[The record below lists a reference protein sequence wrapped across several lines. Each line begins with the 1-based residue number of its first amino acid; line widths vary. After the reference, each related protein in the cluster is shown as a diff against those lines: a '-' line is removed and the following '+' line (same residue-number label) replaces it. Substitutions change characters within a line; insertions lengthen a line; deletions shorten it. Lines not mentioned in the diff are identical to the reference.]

1 MTTPLILGLA
11 MIFSACGQDVSSQE
25 QYFTPTP
32 ARTAVQD
39 SIAAGRLNAITRA
52 VEAASPAVVSVNVTQ
67 RIRTYARDPFS
78 DPFYDLLFGRQRA
91 RVLERQIQSM
101 GSGFVISK
109 DGYIVTNEHVAR
121 GATAVT
127 VAFPNGRTYPAEL
140 IGTDVAS
147 DLALLKIDTEDEL
160 ASLTFSGAGDPIVG
174 EWSIALGNPFG
185 LFEAS
190 DPTVTVGVVS
200 AKGRDLTPKDGHLY
214 RDMIQTDAA
223 INRGNSGGPLLNALG
238 EVIGVNAAIYSESGG
253 SIGIGFAVP
262 AHRAIRVLNELR
274 QYGSVDRS
282 YYTGMIGRDV
292 TLRVAR
298 YLRLSRTGGVL
309 VERVEPNSPAEYAGF
324 RPWDVITSI
333 ASKPVNDRNDFL
345 ARLYDFRPGDT
356 VEVGIIRG
364 AEPRTLVL
372 ILGSDGTR

>member
-1 MTTPLILGLA
+1 MTAPLILGLA

-238 EVIGVNAAIYSESGG
+238 EVIGVN
-253 SIGIGFAVP
+253 
-262 AHRAIRVLNELR
+262 
-274 QYGSVDRS
+274 
-282 YYTGMIGRDV
+282 
-292 TLRVAR
+292 
-298 YLRLSRTGGVL
+298 
-309 VERVEPNSPAEYAGF
+309 VEPNSPAEYAGF